1 MQDLSEELN
10 KLLNYLNEVADKY
23 KEISDTILIFFI
35 YLILMIISLRILGL
49 IMRKYKSK
57 LTKSTYQTIRT
68 FARMMIVLLF
78 GVAFLNQ
85 FEQFSGSLI
94 GFSALLGTA
103 ICFASTQTVLNM
115 IYGIY
120 IMIARPFFI
129 ADYIMLPKL
138 GFEGIVREITINYTK
153 ILQPNGNTAIISN
166 RSLIDTPLVNTRF
179 ELQED
184 QKWSSFFDK
193 IKSQKKIAY
202 IYPIKFTV
210 SVAEKQKL
218 VNQAIKR
225 LENHFEQENIVLDM
239 KWRIMTRTRL
249 EVSYQIDIMV
259 ENPSE
264 IFKIMSSALN
274 QLEIYL
280 EETLIE
286 K

>member
-10 KLLNYLNEVADKY
+10 KLLDYLNKIGNEN
-23 KEISDTILIFFI
+23 KEIVDTLLIFFT
-35 YLILMIISLRILGL
+35 YLLLLIISLRILNL
-49 IMRKYKSK
+49 IMNKYKSK
-57 LTKSTYQTIRT
+57 LTKSTYQTLKT
-68 FARMMIVLLF
+68 FARMLIVLLF
-78 GVAFLNQ
+78 GIGFLNQ

-103 ICFASTQTVLNM
+103 IGFASTQTVGNM
-115 IYGIY
+115 ISGIY

-129 ADYIMLPKL
+129 SDYIMLPKL
-138 GFEGIVREITINYTK
+138 GFEGIVKEITINYTK

-179 ELQED
+179 ELQEE

-202 IYPIKFTV
+202 IYPIKFSV
-210 SVAEKQKL
+210 SVGEKQKL
-218 VNQAIKR
+218 VNQAVKR
-225 LENHFEQENIVLDM
+225 LENHFEAENIVLDM
-239 KWRIMTRTRL
+239 KWRIMSRSRL
-249 EVSYQIDIMV
+249 EVAYQIDIMV

-264 IFKIMSSALN
+264 IFKIMSNALN

-286 K
+286 N